1 MFVFRYSYSEK
12 DSWIYDLEKRNDETK
27 PMHISGHLFAALQSN
42 GINAISTAKNT
53 RRHKL
58 HFRDRDLRH
67 IDAYVGQGQ
76 LTQKTKML
84 VHLISACPGTASF
97 VSNLLG
103 TRTDNVG
110 AKSLCVENDVPR

>member
-1 MFVFRYSYSEK
+1 MYLVTRTA
-12 DSWIYDLEKRNDETK
+12 KRALGFTTLKNET
-27 PMHISGHLFAALQSN
+27 MRQNQCNISGHLFAALQSN

-67 IDAYVGQGQ
+67 IDAYAGQGQ